1 MTNQNSFL
9 SKILT
14 IILSIIYFVTIYY
27 LDFYVISPLILP
39 ADYCYYHTHETPF
52 WVELLYMNAGSN
64 GHPDGSMLHFV
75 LLIIIS
81 LFLGKITGKII
92 IKICKNATY

>member
-1 MTNQNSFL
+1 MGKL
-9 SKILT
+9 
-14 IILSIIYFVTIYY
+14 LSIIFGVIYYGIICY

-52 WVELLYMNAGSN
+52 WIELVYMNAVSN

-75 LLIIIS
+75 FLIIIS
-81 LFLGKITGKII
+81 LFLGIKTTKII
-92 IKICKNATY
+92 KYKI